1 MCDWCSPNLTLTDAD
16 VVQGNAEIR
25 AVYGDRSHILIV
37 STYQMCMLD
46 LFNKADSLTFRY
58 VHVESWSIY
67 GCGLRRHLMHVV
79 CALGCRRTH
88 REISEAMNISG
99 PECKRHLLSLTTSR
113 NRILVNVSKVW
124 SQHDVVPSSTQS
136 TS

>member
-58 VHVESWSIY
+58 VHVESWSVY
-67 GCGLRRHLMHVV
+67 AVV
-79 CALGCRRTH
+79 CCAISCMLFVPLGAVAQTQGDFRGNEHFWARVQ
-88 REISEAMNISG
+88 AA
-99 PECKRHLLSLTTSR
+99 PA
-113 NRILVNVSKVW
+113 
-124 SQHDVVPSSTQS
+124 VPDNLKKPDIGER
-136 TS
+136 

>member
-1 MCDWCSPNLTLTDAD
+1 MCDWYSPNLTLIDAD

-58 VHVESWSIY
+58 VHVESWSVY
-67 GCGLRRHLMHVV
+67 GCGLLRHLMHVV
-79 CALGCRRTH
+79 CALGCRRTNTE
-88 REISEAMNISG
+88 RFQ
-99 PECKRHLLSLTTSR
+99 R
-113 NRILVNVSKVW
+113 
-124 SQHDVVPSSTQS
+124 Q
-136 TS
+136 

>member
-1 MCDWCSPNLTLTDAD
+1 MQLPAALQLTTCRSTLGGDSHGKPIGYRGWCKFASALSLSVCDWCAPNLTLTDAG

-58 VHVESWSIY
+58 VHVESWSVY
-67 GCGLRRHLMHVV
+67 AVVGCAISCMLFVPLGVV
-79 CALGCRRTH
+79 AHTGRFQR
-88 REISEAMNISG
+88 
-99 PECKRHLLSLTTSR
+99 
-113 NRILVNVSKVW
+113 
-124 SQHDVVPSSTQS
+124 Q
-136 TS
+136 